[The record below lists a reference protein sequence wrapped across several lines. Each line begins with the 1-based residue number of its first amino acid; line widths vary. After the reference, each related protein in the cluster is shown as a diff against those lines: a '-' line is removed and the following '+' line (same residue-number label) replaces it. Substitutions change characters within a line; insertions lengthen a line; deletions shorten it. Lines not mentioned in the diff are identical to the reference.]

1 MSASIAE
8 LPGLERF
15 LVTFKAGDVVFCEYE
30 AGNQC
35 YMVQRGEVRLFKV
48 VGNVEKTIGFLQ
60 AGDFFGEMALLSN
73 APRTATAVVVEECVT
88 YAFNSENFSQIV
100 SMVPSLR
107 MQLLRL
113 FAKRIYNL
121 RRQSAILKL
130 SDVSIRVAD
139 ILIMLSETQPEGSDG
154 EKILPTNTDAVANWA
169 GISIDTAR
177 RALKSYADKG
187 RIEVFPDR
195 IVVKNLSELQRLVS
209 GKRRANE

>member
-1 MSASIAE
+1 MSTTIAE

-15 LVTFKAGDVVFCEYE
+15 LVTFKAGDIIFCEYE

-48 VGNVEKTIGFLQ
+48 VGDVEKTISFIQ

-73 APRTATAVVVEECVT
+73 VPRTATAVAVEECVA
-88 YAFNSENFSQIV
+88 YAFNNENFSQIV
-100 SMVPSLR
+100 SMVPNLR

-113 FAKRIYNL
+113 FSKRIYNL

-130 SDVSIRVAD
+130 TDVSVRVAD
-139 ILIMLSETQPEGSDG
+139 ILIMLSESQPEGPNG
-154 EKILPTNTDAVANWA
+154 ERLIPNNTDAVANWA

-177 RALKSYADKG
+177 RTLKSYADKG

-195 IVVKNLSELQRLVS
+195 IVVKNLGELQRLVS
-209 GKRRANE
+209 GKKRANE